1 MKVIIYILIFFIS
14 FSFKPNE
21 KSTNRDKQNFMFK
34 VFSSIATENFELF
47 TSYAHSKSSIT
58 SYYFLSRKIDN
69 PTIEQQ
75 NILNQFFSS
84 SHNDYIKGKK
94 VEFLK
99 IQAKA
104 KELNI
109 IWSNTTIDSLVFKE
123 SKIDGLP
130 FTSGTVFFKN
140 KNYSNFYKMNFDAL
154 ISINDT
160 FHIDKVY
167 IPYAYIGPK
176 NRLETENL
184 KKNYIDN
191 CTKKAQDFID
201 NFHNNSIATAMF
213 KDCTKC
219 YCEKL
224 YFNETEEDDGIQRIK
239 SQKLPFHLPPNNKP
253 KK

>member
-1 MKVIIYILIFFIS
+1 MKIIIYTLIFFTC
-14 FSFKPNE
+14 FSFKAYE

-34 VFSSIATENFELF
+34 VFSSIASENPELF
-47 TSYAHSKSSIT
+47 ISYAHSKSSIT

-75 NILNQFFSS
+75 NILNQFFSA
-84 SHNDYIKGKK
+84 SHNDYIKEKK
-94 VEFLK
+94 VEFRK

-109 IWSNTTIDSLVFKE
+109 IWSNTIIDSLVLKE
-123 SKIDGLP
+123 SKIDGLSC
-130 FTSGTVFFKN
+130 TSGTIFFKN

-160 FHIDKVY
+160 LHIDKVY
-167 IPYAYIGPK
+167 VPHTYIGPK
-176 NRLETENL
+176 NRLATENL

-191 CTKKAQDFID
+191 CTKKAQEFID
-201 NFHNNSIATAMF
+201 NFHNKSITTAMF
-213 KDCTKC
+213 NDCAKC

-224 YFNETEEDDGIQRIK
+224 YFNETEEEDGVQRIK
-239 SQKLPFHLPPNNKP
+239 SQKLPFHLPPKNKP
-253 KK
+253 K